1 MDTLE
6 AAESADQ
13 ARWRVCPARS
23 SLPVVRWTG
32 LVALL
37 LAEVIGLT
45 LRFDGEALTGGWGAI
60 GVALVRHARWIPPVG
75 LTMALATLALGGTR
89 LRDELGESLTKVER
103 PHRWRLFLIGHLV
116 AVGILTFVSA
126 LVMETDLRSS
136 PRSDRLAI
144 VWLAAA
150 ALTLT
155 LWAASVLPATVWLAQ
170 ARRSW
175 RLLAAGTALGTTACV
190 LGLLTDGL
198 WRPLGRSTLLCVQLL
213 LSLFFRETIVDP
225 ARAVVGTPSFWVE
238 VAPECSGYEGIGLIV
253 VSTTA
258 YLWFYRCALRFP
270 RAFLLIPLGI
280 ALIIVANILRI
291 ASLVAIGSWGSRDVA
306 LGGFHSQVGWLA
318 FNVVALGL
326 IGFAQSVRFIWK
338 APARPQAA
346 PGSGATSAY
355 LAPIVAIIA
364 TAMVTR
370 AFSSGFDWLY
380 PLRPLAVIL
389 VLWFR
394 RRDYAELRWSWSWH
408 AVAIGV
414 AAFLLWMAMQPA
426 STEGDPRSAIAAG
439 LASLPGGWAAGW
451 LAFRVVGAV
460 LTVPLA
466 EELAFRGYLARRL
479 MAADFQDVPL
489 GRFSWSSFLLSSALF
504 GALHDDWLAGTLVGM
519 LYAAALARRGC
530 LMDAILAHAAT
541 NGLLAAYVLVTRDWS
556 LWS

>member
-13 ARWRVCPARS
+13 ARWRVYLARS

-170 ARRSW
+170 ARRNW

-190 LGLLTDGL
+190 LGLLTDEL

-258 YLWFYRCALRFP
+258 YLWFYRSALRFP

-280 ALIIVANILRI
+280 ALIIIANILRI

-346 PGSGATSAY
+346 RGSGATSAY

-389 VLWFR
+389 VLWFC
-394 RRDYAELRWSWSWH
+394 RRDYAELRWSWSWQ

-426 STEGDPRSAIAAG
+426 STEGDPRSAIASG

-504 GALHDDWLAGTLVGM
+504 GALHGAWLAGTLVGM
-519 LYAAALARRGC
+519 LYAAALARRGF